1 MASPTLSQRRRFTAN
16 LEIFPPQQNHPS
28 PLASHPSKLTRQSYT
43 DLDLPRD
50 SGYGSIRPK
59 SASNLMTT
67 RTSYL
72 GGDLHDSYDR
82 DDGVMGHR
90 RREDVAALVEFF
102 RNHEPPPSNLMTV
115 AEEERGKWNKLRKTS
130 KQRNKSVGRI
140 SHPIR
145 LPDSAVSGTTIGGH
159 RHIAISIPLSADPFG
174 ERPRSQY
181 PVYPTEGQEESPE
194 EKTQEETTS
203 VSNEPV
209 RSFVNE
215 KGVVTVV
222 RENSTSKRTTLLAP
236 INPSPLSSHP
246 PFSPGFISQFPKP
259 PSSRPTSPLRP
270 PSQRESTQYLNK
282 PLPPLSERPM
292 LQKRSVSDSEEQ
304 RRRSISSTALPAGE
318 FSRAAYPARGSSIAA
333 TRLAHHPANSI
344 DHIITQSTGASA
356 QPQDSPFARS
366 NTGRRSGTREGP
378 PVSFSSKSLRAK
390 SSSSLSDDAMADER
404 RQSKK
409 NSIIRLTTDSPV
421 VTHARDSVASNT
433 SNASVSRRDRVR
445 EKKRR
450 DIEAAKQAREQKQK
464 EESGDT
470 PATTEE
476 SETKSQPTLCAIMVV
491 ANIQPEGDETPA
503 AQPAVTEE
511 KPVVETDREKVD
523 DITRS
528 TSPQPSHLDLN
539 ESKALVCTANPTPP
553 QSAGS
558 SPAQHYGFQD
568 RTSLSRRREWNAM
581 REQERKKRERAAS
594 ARESKSRAVVPAD
607 RYDESGVDAEMEI
620 IRLYEAYRD
629 HRMLDMD
636 RRLRRLERNGDVW
649 VQALIPLLD
658 DMNDRHAEEMGR
670 DWASDDDISSST
682 SRGLP
687 IEEKCRVGKVSSGR
701 KRAEK
706 AQRQRAA
713 SWDNAEDSIVEDLT
727 GMGAMEPLMRDLL
740 DEAKTR
746 QQQPVPSSR
755 FSTRGKPVH
764 AM

>member
-16 LEIFPPQQNHPS
+16 LEIFPPQQSHPS
-28 PLASHPSKLTRQSYT
+28 PLASHPSKFTRQSYT

-59 SASNLMTT
+59 SASNLMNT

-102 RNHEPPPSNLMTV
+102 RNHEPPPSNLMSA

-181 PVYPTEGQEESPE
+181 PVYSTEE
-194 EKTQEETTS
+194 EKEKLEED
-203 VSNEPV
+203 VAAAPKEPV
-209 RSFVNE
+209 RTFVND
-215 KGVVTVV
+215 KGVVTVL
-222 RENSTSKRTTLLAP
+222 RENSTKRTSLAP
-236 INPSPLSSHP
+236 ISPLASHP
-246 PFSPGFISQFPKP
+246 PFSPGFISKFPRP

-282 PLPPLSERPM
+282 PLPPLSDRPI

-304 RRRSISSTALPAGE
+304 RRRSISSAALPAGE

-344 DHIITQSTGASA
+344 DHIINQSTQA
-356 QPQDSPFARS
+356 QLQSQEGHFARS
-366 NTGRRSGTREGP
+366 NTGRRSGTRDGP
-378 PVSFSSKSLRAK
+378 PVSFSAKTLRTR
-390 SSSSLSDDAMADER
+390 SSSSLQDDAMRDER

-409 NSIIRLTTDSPV
+409 NSIIQQTTDSPV
-421 VTHARDSVASNT
+421 VTHARDSMA
-433 SNASVSRRDRVR
+433 SNASTVSRRDRVR

-450 DIEAAKQAREQKQK
+450 DIEAAKLAREQKAK
-464 EESGDT
+464 DEENE
-470 PATTEE
+470 AAAAAAATEE
-476 SETKSQPTLCAIMVV
+476 LETKSQPTLCAIMVV
-491 ANIQPEGDETPA
+491 ANIQPDGHEA
-503 AQPAVTEE
+503 AVAEDNSTEE
-511 KPVVETDREKVD
+511 KPVVEKSAENGDAA
-523 DITRS
+523 RS
-528 TSPQPSHLDLN
+528 VSPQPSQLDLN
-539 ESKALVCTANPTPP
+539 DSKALVCTGNPTPP
-553 QSAGS
+553 QSASS
-558 SPAQHYGFQD
+558 SPAQQYGFQD
-568 RTSLSRRREWNAM
+568 RTSLIRRREWNAM
-581 REQERKKRERAAS
+581 REQEKKKRERMAA
-594 ARESKSRAVVPAD
+594 ARESKSRAVVTAE

-658 DMNDRHAEEMGR
+658 DMNSRHAEELGR
-670 DWASDDDISSST
+670 DWASDDDISSGQ
-682 SRGLP
+682 SRGQP
-687 IEEKCRVGKVSSGR
+687 KEDKRRTGRVSSGR

-706 AQRQRAA
+706 ARRQRAA

-746 QQQPVPSSR
+746 QEQPVPTSR
-755 FSTRGKPVH
+755 FSSHNKPVH
-764 AM
+764 AI